1 MFWLLSENGVSTW
14 NKGCPRLFPRPALTH
29 ILYPV
34 ENFSSAFLT
43 HQREGKVEAASH
55 DNFTSPDR
63 PRAARALPAHAPP
76 PILRE
81 SPVRPRSVATVSCR
95 RLNFDSSASNKVS
108 VETREPLRIPNSMLQ
123 SDIVADSGV
132 LLSAHGQNHSED
144 RMSTRRLTKQR
155 SRLRCKL
162 RWPFGEERTPSFT
175 PAFKPQSEFHWIFCP
190 SCLLLFVYCFFTHRL
205 ICMCTE

>member
-1 MFWLLSENGVSTW
+1 MEYPLGI
-14 NKGCPRLFPRPALTH
+14 KGFPGCFHVQPTH

-34 ENFSSAFLT
+34 ENFTSAFLT

-55 DNFTSPDR
+55 DNFTSPRCDR

-95 RLNFDSSASNKVS
+95 RLNFDSSASNIFQVS
-108 VETREPLRIPNSMLQ
+108 VETRDPLRIPNSMLQ

-132 LLSAHGQNHSED
+132 LLSAW
-144 RMSTRRLTKQR
+144 TKSQ
-155 SRLRCKL
+155 
-162 RWPFGEERTPSFT
+162 
-175 PAFKPQSEFHWIFCP
+175 
-190 SCLLLFVYCFFTHRL
+190 
-205 ICMCTE
+205 